1 VAPAG
6 VGPCRATRSPV
17 FADATFHF
25 LRPDIPV
32 SGQPSFLV
40 AVLRAFRERLVRAV
54 YGTVE
59 RPISLLDNRCLRR
72 GACRRENLPASRR
85 RYIRTLVR
93 AFRWHPE
100 SVVLV
105 FRRRSSLWISA
116 QTPILGSLANFA
128 SAEITIGNISAP
140 VNNQFNGFGSF
151 TPTPGGFSSEVGSKG
166 TGLAGGFA
174 FLDFSATF
182 TQNGVVADA
191 SLRAV
196 DLGPFGRTLDFKVS
210 SESLAVSPVPLS
222 PALPLF
228 AAALLA
234 LGIVGYVRRAKD
246 ATPAHGQAY

>member
-1 VAPAG
+1 MRHLLLAALTALFTATAAPAFAASVVDFSYTG
-6 VGPCRATRSPV
+6 TVSSDVSYNLIFPSPSYSYPLVFGPNLTGKPV
-17 FADATFHF
+17 FVSETFNLQNAD
-25 LRPDIPV
+25 LIY
-32 SGQPSFLV
+32 Q
-40 AVLRAFRERLVRAV
+40 
-54 YGTVE
+54 
-59 RPISLLDNRCLRR
+59 
-72 GACRRENLPASRR
+72 
-85 RYIRTLVR
+85 
-93 AFRWHPE
+93 
-100 SVVLV
+100 
-105 FRRRSSLWISA
+105 
-116 QTPILGSLANFA
+116 GSYFGNNFLANFA

-182 TQNGVVADA
+182 TQSGVVADA

-210 SESLAVSPVPLS
+210 SESLAVSPVPLP